1 MLTMKSILNFLLVPI
16 IPFALTLAAC
26 GGNIKADKPES
37 ETKPIE
43 KETFE
48 PINPKGNTVMT
59 RFNTPEGYKR
69 ESLDSNS
76 FGAFLQHLP
85 LKKDGSEVKEFDG
98 TVKPNYQTYLA
109 VVDLP
114 IGKKDLHQCADAVMR
129 LRADYLYSQARFKE
143 ISFRQASGK
152 TLSYTTWLG
161 GRSPD
166 KTNLWTY
173 LESVFNTAN
182 TTSLNQQLKLKAI
195 ETLEIGDVF
204 VTGPPP
210 GYSYGHAIIVVDKCI
225 NKEGNVKFMLA
236 QSFMPAQEIQIL
248 DNPATP
254 GCPWYDLGF
263 GQTLDTPEWDFTSS
277 QLKTFE

>member
-1 MLTMKSILNFLLVPI
+1 MKVFGISLFITML
-16 IPFALTLAAC
+16 FASCQSQTI
-26 GGNIKADKPES
+26 NKNPNSKADPDPPKTVS
-37 ETKPIE
+37 
-43 KETFE
+43 F
-48 PINPKGNTVMT
+48 INPTGKTIIT
-59 RFNTPEGYKR
+59 RFNLPEGYSFSPVQ
-69 ESLDSNS
+69 ENS
-76 FGAFLQHLP
+76 WGYFLRSLP
-85 LKKDGSEVKEFDG
+85 LKPDGSEVKAYDG

-129 LRADYLYSQARFKE
+129 LRADYLFSQSRFKE

-152 TLSYTTWLG
+152 TFSYTTWLA
-161 GRSPD
+161 GRTPD

-182 TTSLNQQLKLKAI
+182 TTSLNQQLKLKAVN
-195 ETLEIGDVF
+195 TLEIGDVF

-225 NKEGNVKFMLA
+225 NKEGKVKFMLA
-236 QSFMPAQEIQIL
+236 QSYMPAQEIQIL
-248 DNPATP
+248 DNPANP
-254 GCPWYDLGF
+254 GCPWYDLDF